1 MDHEVDTDSSL
12 ETTKKIWVN
21 LDKKISKREEKI
33 NEKMVQLQY
42 DKKNRVIVDTK
53 RWAKQIVSD
62 SYQDPIEQYEYLTE
76 NGPLIQ
82 SQIMDKIRG
91 YKHQDSLKG
100 LLDDAFLVDYSYVYD
115 LLCQSRLKCFYC
127 HIDCMVLY
135 SHVREPRQWTLDRLD
150 NSIGHNR
157 DNVEITCLDCNIRR
171 GTKNFERYLET
182 KKLNNI
188 RKVFLVENDDEKII

>member
-62 SYQDPIEQYEYLTE
+62 SYQDPIEQYEYLTK